1 MAGPCGCKGAGCG
14 CCFIEN
20 PSSGVPY
27 SVFGSGES
35 GDCVSIDIEN
45 IVTTLVD
52 NGDGTLTYTNELG
65 NSVTFF
71 DGEHYS
77 VDVIGELEADEPVPN
92 VVAGTCTAF
101 GPATPL
107 AVTRV
112 NPSTVHPMSVHT
124 VGTGEEVLMIGGQT
138 ASNNER
144 VEVDCRY
151 SLNGAPAVHTKFGG
165 GQVALPLRSANQY
178 FFNDHTAPPVFT
190 ASVPAGG
197 SWFITLSS
205 RRYALTALLN
215 AGSLTVQ
222 GQKIAVSGSTT
233 V

>member
-35 GDCVSIDIEN
+35 GDCVSIDIKN

-52 NGDGTLTYTNELG
+52 NGDGTLTYTNEIG

-77 VDVIGELEADEPVPN
+77 VDVIGELAGNTTIPN
-92 VVAGTCTAF
+92 VVVGTE
-101 GPATPL
+101 TPYGAANPL
-107 AVTRV
+107 TVTIV
-112 NPSTVHPMSVHT
+112 NPSAVLDMSVHT
-124 VGTGEEVLMIGGQT
+124 SGTGEEGLVLAAQT
-138 ASNNER
+138 ASNSQY
-144 VEVDCRY
+144 VSVGCLY
-151 SLNGAPAVHTKFGG
+151 SLNGAAAVNPKIGG
-165 GQVALPLRSANQY
+165 GHYAQPLRNAEQRVATG
-178 FFNDHTAPPVFT
+178 HTAQPVFV
-190 ASVPAGG
+190 AVVPPGAA
-197 SWFITLSS
+197 WFIRLTA
-205 RRYALTALLN
+205 RRYILSAALN
-215 AGSLTVQ
+215 AGSVVSQ
-222 GQKIAVSGSTT
+222 GQKIAISGSTT

>member
-35 GDCVSIDIEN
+35 GDCVSIDIKN

-52 NGDGTLTYTNELG
+52 NGDGTLTYANELG

-77 VDVIGELEADEPVPN
+77 VDVIGELAGNTTVPN
-92 VVAGTCTAF
+92 VVGANTPF
-101 GPATPL
+101 GAANPL
-107 AVTRV
+107 TVTIV
-112 NPSTVHPMSVHT
+112 NPSTVLDMSVHT
-124 VGTGEEVLMIGGQT
+124 SGTGEEVRTTGARTT
-138 ASNNER
+138 AASQW
-144 VEVDCRY
+144 VEVRQQY
-151 SLNGAPAVHTKFGG
+151 SINGGPNVDVKSGG
-165 GQVALPLRSANQY
+165 GQIGFALTNGELRTFSGHA
-178 FFNDHTAPPVFT
+178 APPIFVAT
-190 ASVPAGG
+190 VPPGG
-197 SWFITLSS
+197 SWFLRLSARWYTL
-205 RRYALTALLN
+205 TGLLN
-215 AGSLTVQ
+215 AGSITAQ
-222 GQKIAVSGSTT
+222 GQKIAISGSTT

>member
-52 NGDGTLTYTNELG
+52 NGDGTLTYTNEAG

-77 VDVIGELEADEPVPN
+77 VDVIGELVGDTIVPN
-92 VVAGTCTAF
+92 VVAAAPTAF
-101 GPATPL
+101 GAANPL
-107 AVTRV
+107 TVTIV
-112 NPSTVHPMSVHT
+112 NPSTVLDMSVHT
-124 VGTGEEVLMIGGQT
+124 SGTGEEVLASGARSAAASQT
-138 ASNNER
+138 
-144 VEVDCRY
+144 VIVQCDY
-151 SLNGAPAVHTKFGG
+151 SANGAAAVQPKSGG
-165 GQVALPLRSANQY
+165 GQVAFPVTNGERRSYNIY
-178 FFNDHTAPPVFT
+178 TAQPIFVTTVAP
-190 ASVPAGG
+190 GG
-197 SWFITLSS
+197 SWFLRLTTRQYTL
-205 RRYALTALLN
+205 TGVLN
-215 AGSLTVQ
+215 AGTVVAQ
-222 GQKIAVSGSTT
+222 GQKIAISGSTT